1 MMTSNRPYLMRAIF
15 EWIVDNGLTPHVL
28 IDAEVP
34 EVQVPRQYVD
44 EGRIILNISPSAVQQ
59 FSIDNQWLSFNARF
73 GGKPFEIF
81 APIHAIR
88 AIYAAENSEG
98 MMFEPLPDADIVA
111 SDGPDSD
118 PEPDPEPPK
127 PSRPALRVVK

>member
-15 EWIVDNGLTPHVL
+15 EWIIDNGLTPHVL

-44 EGRIILNISPSAVQQ
+44 EGRIILNISPSAVQN

-81 APIHAIR
+81 APIRAIR
-88 AIYAAENSEG
+88 AVYAAENSEG
-98 MMFEPLPDADIVA
+98 MMFEPMPESEAEPPTEPD
-111 SDGPDSD
+111 
-118 PEPDPEPPK
+118 PDPEPPK
-127 PSRPALRVVK
+127 PSSRPSLRVVK

>member
-15 EWIVDNGLTPHVL
+15 EWIIDNGLTPHVL

-44 EGRIILNISPSAVQQ
+44 EGRIILNISPSAVQN

-88 AIYAAENSEG
+88 AVYAAENSEG
-98 MMFEPLPDADIVA
+98 MMFEPMPESEVE
-111 SDGPDSD
+111 PPTE

-127 PSRPALRVVK
+127 PNSRPALRVVK

>member
-15 EWIVDNGLTPHVL
+15 EWIIDNGLTPHVL

-44 EGRIILNISPSAVQQ
+44 EGRIILNISPSAVQN

-88 AIYAAENSEG
+88 AVYAAENSEG
-98 MMFEPLPDADIVA
+98 MMFEPMPESEVEPPTEPD
-111 SDGPDSD
+111 
-118 PEPDPEPPK
+118 PDPEPPK
-127 PSRPALRVVK
+127 PSSRPSLRVVK

>member
-1 MMTSNRPYLMRAIF
+1 MTSNRPYLMRAIF
-15 EWIVDNGLTPHVL
+15 EWIIDNGLTPHVL

-44 EGRIILNISPSAVQQ
+44 EGRIILNISPSAVQN

-88 AIYAAENSEG
+88 AVYAAENSEG
-98 MMFEPLPDADIVA
+98 MMFEPMPEVE
-111 SDGPDSD
+111 PPTE

-127 PSRPALRVVK
+127 PSSRPSLRVVK

>member
-1 MMTSNRPYLMRAIF
+1 MTSNRPYLMRAIF
-15 EWIVDNGLTPHVL
+15 EWIIDNGLTPHVL

-44 EGRIILNISPSAVQQ
+44 EGRIILNISPSAVQN

-88 AIYAAENSEG
+88 AVYAAENSEG
-98 MMFEPLPDADIVA
+98 MMFEPMPESEVE
-111 SDGPDSD
+111 PPTE

-127 PSRPALRVVK
+127 PSSRPSLRVVK

>member
-1 MMTSNRPYLMRAIF
+1 MTSNRPYLMRAIF
-15 EWIVDNGLTPHVL
+15 EWIIDNGLTPHVL

-44 EGRIILNISPSAVQQ
+44 EGRIILNISPSAVQN

-88 AIYAAENSEG
+88 AVYAAENSEG
-98 MMFEPLPDADIVA
+98 MMFEPMPESEVEPPTEPD
-111 SDGPDSD
+111 
-118 PEPDPEPPK
+118 PDPEPPK
-127 PSRPALRVVK
+127 PSSRPSLRVVK

>member
-1 MMTSNRPYLMRAIF
+1 MTSNRPYLMRAIF
-15 EWIVDNGLTPHVL
+15 EWIIDNGLTPHVL

-34 EVQVPRQYVD
+34 EVQVPRHYVD
-44 EGRIILNISPSAVQQ
+44 EGRIILNISPSAVQN

-88 AIYAAENSEG
+88 AVYAAENSEG
-98 MMFEPLPDADIVA
+98 MMFEPMPESEVE
-111 SDGPDSD
+111 PPTE

-127 PSRPALRVVK
+127 PSSRPSLRVVK

>member
-1 MMTSNRPYLMRAIF
+1 MRAIF
-15 EWIVDNGLTPHVL
+15 EWIIDNGLTPHVL

-44 EGRIILNISPSAVQQ
+44 EGRIILNISPSAVQN

-81 APIHAIR
+81 APIRAIR
-88 AIYAAENSEG
+88 AVYAAENSEG
-98 MMFEPLPDADIVA
+98 MMFEPMPESEAEPPTEPD
-111 SDGPDSD
+111 
-118 PEPDPEPPK
+118 PDPEPPK
-127 PSRPALRVVK
+127 PSSRPSLRVVK

>member
-15 EWIVDNGLTPHVL
+15 EWIIDNGLTPHVL

-44 EGRIILNISPSAVQQ
+44 EGRIILNISPSAVQN

-88 AIYAAENSEG
+88 AVYAAENSEG
-98 MMFEPLPDADIVA
+98 MMFEPMPESEVE
-111 SDGPDSD
+111 PPTE

-127 PSRPALRVVK
+127 PSSRPSLRVVK

>member
-15 EWIVDNGLTPHVL
+15 EWIIDNGLTPHVL

-44 EGRIILNISPSAVQQ
+44 EGRIILNISPSAVQN
-59 FSIDNQWLSFNARF
+59 FSFDNQWLSFNARF

-88 AIYAAENSEG
+88 AVYAAENSEG
-98 MMFEPLPDADIVA
+98 MMFEPMPESEVE
-111 SDGPDSD
+111 PPTE

-127 PSRPALRVVK
+127 PSSRPALRVVK